1 MGEEE
6 KLDFEI
12 GALEEIGIL
21 EVSAIQLLGR
31 RCISSTLNTEPQKEP
46 PQPEA
51 SLPEV

>member
-21 EVSAIQLLGR
+21 EVSALWLLGG
-31 RCISSTLNTEPQKEP
+31 RCISCRKNKTKQNKKDPR
-46 PQPEA
+46 
-51 SLPEV
+51 